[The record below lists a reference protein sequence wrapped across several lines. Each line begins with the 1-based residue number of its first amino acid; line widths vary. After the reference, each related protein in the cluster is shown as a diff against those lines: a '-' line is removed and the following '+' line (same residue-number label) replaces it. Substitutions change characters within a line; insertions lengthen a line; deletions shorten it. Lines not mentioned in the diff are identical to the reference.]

1 MKRYRLYI
9 WTTCLLAVILLMTAC
24 SADGLTATEPQPAQ
38 ESVRTARYINL
49 RIVNGSSQPTRA
61 SEQQENAV
69 YDGILAIFEGADER
83 SATLKSAVVI
93 DQLINNPGTGTSISI
108 TQRLAATHHPTP
120 ITQHLYILALLNTTA
135 TGLTVSNNV
144 LYLNGL
150 SLAGKTI
157 GEVQSQEINGVG
169 SPDEHVGLFMSNAPQ
184 STYIM
189 PEATALFDTEEEARQ
204 TGAATVTL
212 QVERAAAKVSVTNAA
227 TTLPSILLNGVAT
240 SHPKVHQMTWTVNK
254 YQTQSYV
261 VRKGYTA
268 AANWATSVSHTP
280 TAYSSQFFDQGQS
293 DFVDYSVLSSQFSYS
308 GDEVY
313 IAENTTTTADQQT
326 EVIVEVQLKDAS
338 SMLLGDCYTF
348 HPYGGEQTT
357 LFTSTTALIS
367 YLKSGL
373 TNEQKHTYNLS
384 ARSADEVYKYPE
396 VYIHA
401 DGSVTL
407 TLSNESFNATEKTG
421 LASLATALSG
431 WLTGYRQ
438 GRMYYTYKIKHDDT
452 PTYGVVRNNAYQL
465 TFGSP
470 TSIGRATP

>member
-61 SEQQENAV
+61 SEQEENAV
-69 YDGILAIFEGADER
+69 YDGILAIFEGADES

-108 TQRLAATHHPTP
+108 TQRLSPLTSHLSPLTS
-120 ITQHLYILALLNTTA
+120 HLYVLALLNTTA

-144 LYLNGL
+144 LYLNGS

-157 GEVQSQEINGVG
+157 SEVQSQEINSVG

-184 STYIM
+184 STCIM

-212 QVERAAAKVSVTNAA
+212 QVERAAAKVRVTNTA
-227 TTLPSILLNGVAT
+227 TTLSSILLNGVAT

-280 TAYSSQFFDQGQS
+280 TAYTAN
-293 DFVDYSVLSSQFSYS
+293 DFTLYPQHSYS

-313 IAENTTTTADQQT
+313 IAENTTSTADQQT

-338 SMLLGDCYTF
+338 GMLLGDCYTF

-373 TNEQKHTYNLS
+373 TNEQKYTYNLS
-384 ARSADEVYKYPE
+384 ARSADEVYKNPE

-421 LASLATALSG
+421 LASLTTALSG

>member
-1 MKRYRLYI
+1 M
-9 WTTCLLAVILLMTAC
+9 AVILLMTAC

-61 SEQQENAV
+61 SEQEENAV
-69 YDGILAIFEGADER
+69 YDGILAIFEGADES

-108 TQRLAATHHPTP
+108 TQRLAATHRPTP
-120 ITQHLYILALLNTTA
+120 ITQHLYVLALLNTTA

-144 LYLNGL
+144 LYLNGS

-157 GEVQSQEINGVG
+157 SEVQSQEINGVG

-212 QVERAAAKVSVTNAA
+212 QVERAAAKVKVTNTA
-227 TTLPSILLNGVAT
+227 TTLSSILLNGVAT

-254 YQTQSYV
+254 YQNQSYV
-261 VRKGYTA
+261 VRKGSTA
-268 AANWATSVSHTP
+268 AANWATSVSRTP
-280 TAYSSQFFDQGQS
+280 TAYTAK
-293 DFVDYSVLSSQFSYS
+293 DFTLYPQHSYS

-373 TNEQKHTYNLS
+373 TNEQKYTYNLS
-384 ARSADEVYKYPE
+384 ARTADEVYKNPE

>member
-61 SEQQENAV
+61 SEQEENAV
-69 YDGILAIFEGADER
+69 YDGILAIFEGADES

-108 TQRLAATHHPTP
+108 TQRLAAIHHPTP
-120 ITQHLYILALLNTTA
+120 ITSHLYVLSLLNTTA

-144 LYLNGL
+144 LYLNGS

-157 GEVQSQEINGVG
+157 SEVQSQEINSVG

-212 QVERAAAKVSVTNAA
+212 QVERAAAKVRVTNTA
-227 TTLPSILLNGVAT
+227 TTLSSILLNGVAT

-280 TAYSSQFFDQGQS
+280 TAYTANSSQF
-293 DFVDYSVLSSQFSYS
+293 SVLSSQFSYS

-313 IAENTTTTADQQT
+313 IAENTTSTADQQT

-357 LFTSTTALIS
+357 LFTSASALIS

-373 TNEQKHTYNLS
+373 TNEQKYTYNLS
-384 ARSADEVYKYPE
+384 ARSADEVYKNPE

-470 TSIGRATP
+470 ASIGRATP

>member
-61 SEQQENAV
+61 SEQEENAV
-69 YDGILAIFEGADER
+69 YDGILAIFEGADES

-108 TQRLAATHHPTP
+108 TQRLAATHRPTP
-120 ITQHLYILALLNTTA
+120 ITQHLYVLALLNTTA

-144 LYLNGL
+144 LYLNGS

-157 GEVQSQEINGVG
+157 SEVQSQEINGVG

-212 QVERAAAKVSVTNAA
+212 QVERAAAKVKVTNTA
-227 TTLPSILLNGVAT
+227 TTLSSILLNGVAT

-254 YQTQSYV
+254 YQNQSYV
-261 VRKGYTA
+261 VRKGSTA
-268 AANWATSVSHTP
+268 AANWATSVSRTP
-280 TAYSSQFFDQGQS
+280 TAYTAK
-293 DFVDYSVLSSQFSYS
+293 DFTLYPQHSYS

-373 TNEQKHTYNLS
+373 TNEQKYTYNLS
-384 ARSADEVYKYPE
+384 ARTADEVYKNPE

>member
-9 WTTCLLAVILLMTAC
+9 WTTCLLAVIGLMTAC
-24 SADGLTATEPQPAQ
+24 SADGLTATELEPAQ
-38 ESVRTARYINL
+38 ESVRTAPYINL
-49 RIVNGSSQPTRA
+49 RIVSGSSQPTRA
-61 SEQQENAV
+61 SEQEENAV
-69 YDGILAIFEGADER
+69 YDGILAIFEGADES

-108 TQRLAATHHPTP
+108 TQRLAATHRPTP
-120 ITQHLYILALLNTTA
+120 ITQHLYVLALLNTTA

-144 LYLNGL
+144 LYLNGS

-157 GEVQSQEINGVG
+157 SEVQSQEINGVG

-212 QVERAAAKVSVTNAA
+212 QVERAAAKVKVTNTA
-227 TTLPSILLNGVAT
+227 TTLSSILLNGVAT
-240 SHPKVHQMTWTVNK
+240 SHPKVHQMTWTVNQ
-254 YQTQSYV
+254 YQTKSYV
-261 VRKGYTA
+261 VRKGSTA
-268 AANWATSVSHTP
+268 AANWATSVSRTP
-280 TAYSSQFFDQGQS
+280 TAYTAK
-293 DFVDYSVLSSQFSYS
+293 DFTLYPQHSYS

-357 LFTSTTALIS
+357 LFTSTSALIS
-367 YLKSGL
+367 YLKAGL
-373 TNEQKHTYNLS
+373 TNEQKATYNLS
-384 ARSADEVYKYPE
+384 ARTAEEVYKNPE

-407 TLSNESFNATEKTG
+407 TLGNDSFNATEKAG